1 MHNTCVGFGKFIQS
15 VREYRKLTRKEF
27 AHECGVAVETLSKW
41 ENDHIKPRLAKLEAM
56 LAPIHIKLEDCL
68 QLPHERLKDEDR
80 IAELAADKLQARMSF
95 RKHADVEEK
104 AQSPPGKKTTQK
116 KASSKL
122 RGG

>member
-1 MHNTCVGFGKFIQS
+1 MGFGKFIQS

-27 AHECGVAVETLSKW
+27 AHECGIRVETLSKW
-41 ENDHIKPRLAKLEAM
+41 EHDRIKPRLAKLEAM

-95 RKHADVEEK
+95 RKHVEEK
-104 AQSPPGKKTTQK
+104 AEPPPGKKTTQK

-122 RGG
+122 RGGSSR